1 LLKENEKRR
10 TLTSNFFFLLDFPRL
25 VPNDTARTVSDA
37 HAAAVAA
44 RSHVAVPA
52 VPAVPRPR
60 PPRAPLR
67 AAQRPEPRTAHG
79 NPRRVL
85 PAGCCCAA
93 LAGTAQTAIF
103 CVAPLNIFFSRSGL
117 LFPSLFKAPRESAF
131 SITRAAAKLALCT
144 SRSVGILLKRAEAFS
159 QRPNL
164 TAAQTNATPPQTPSP
179 LRGASPAA
187 MQHTGTAHRHP
198 PPQPR
203 D

>member
-1 LLKENEKRR
+1 MQRLLPPGP
-10 TLTSNFFFLLDFPRL
+10 TSLCPLCPL
-25 VPNDTARTVSDA
+25 SLGPARPARPSGQ
-37 HAAAVAA
+37 HSA
-44 RSHVAVPA
+44 RSPA
-52 VPAVPRPR
+52 RR
-60 PPRAPLR
+60 N
-67 AAQRPEPRTAHG
+67 G

-198 PPQPR
+198 PPRPR